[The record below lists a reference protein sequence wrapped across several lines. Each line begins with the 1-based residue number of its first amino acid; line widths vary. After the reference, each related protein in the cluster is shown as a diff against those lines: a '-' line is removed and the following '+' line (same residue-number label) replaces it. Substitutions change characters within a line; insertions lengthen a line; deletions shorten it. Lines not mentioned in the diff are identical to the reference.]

1 MDTNVFTLI
10 TIFATITYKIIL
22 NFFNSIIIKK
32 SYPLGII
39 PWSINNI
46 VQTRISYK
54 RIIDYLNLPSIDTN
68 DII

>member
-10 TIFATITYKIIL
+10 TIFATIT
-22 NFFNSIIIKK
+22 
-32 SYPLGII
+32 YPLGII